1 MASGLF
7 GLACLS
13 GWGVYGIWQL
23 HHAWERLVTFALGA
37 SAAYCVAVVMVVL
50 RRHFA
55 PEDGQVGSTHGVAR
69 PIWIEIFEKIGAPAR
84 HLANWLS
91 PRVSLPSGSALILA
105 SVLLV
110 TSMNVGC
117 HDNSSFRGYEVF
129 EGKGAWLTAEN
140 MDHNASRSSTSR
152 NGRVGRRMGK
162 TTREASTPAWAAS
175 TSSRNVPA
183 KAGHRFFARAAGA
196 SDSAG

>member
-1 MASGLF
+1 MRPYCLHVWCLLPATIYILGWFCYMPELLGAPRRSPRAFEERWTSWLRASGLF

-13 GWGVYGIWQL
+13 GWGVYEIWQL
-23 HHAWERLVTFALGA
+23 HHAWERLATFTLGA

-117 HDNSSFRGYEVF
+117 NDTTNFRGYE
-129 EGKGAWLTAEN
+129 
-140 MDHNASRSSTSR
+140 
-152 NGRVGRRMGK
+152 
-162 TTREASTPAWAAS
+162 
-175 TSSRNVPA
+175 
-183 KAGHRFFARAAGA
+183 
-196 SDSAG
+196 